1 MTQAPALLLEIGCE
15 DLPARYVAPLGAAL
29 AKGLGD
35 GLDRR
40 SVAHGTAQTY
50 ATPRRIAVIIEA
62 VAQQQPDQTIER
74 KGPALAAAFKDGAA
88 TRAAEGFAALF
99 PCAPPAAAIIA
110 STMSARP
117 ERPAA
122 TSARLTL
129 PSPASSRTQPP

>member
-1 MTQAPALLLEIGCE
+1 MRAGLARHRASGTIASLVFHAAPDPMTQAPALLLEIGCE
-15 DLPARYVAPLGAAL
+15 DLPARYVAPLAAAL

-74 KGPALAAAFKDGAA
+74 KGPALVAAPSLNAAA
-88 TRAAEGFAALF
+88 R
-99 PCAPPAAAIIA
+99 PP
-110 STMSARP
+110 RV
-117 ERPAA
+117 R
-122 TSARLTL
+122 
-129 PSPASSRTQPP
+129 SRRQ